1 MKARPSDSVFE
12 ATNGFTCV
20 AARGLAHHPRDG
32 FVDRLQKLS
41 FLPSCYPSYGLLTF
55 GPMGLP
61 PTEYASLR
69 WTHISSPFP
78 TFISGR
84 CTVSSL
90 SNMLAGA
97 FCTST
102 LRSIQQAIG
111 SYNNYAKHF
120 RCRVL

>member
-20 AARGLAHHPRDG
+20 AARRLAHHPRDG

-55 GPMGLP
+55 APMGLH

-69 WTHISSPFP
+69 WTHISLPSFTMKWNLRDGCPDATLLLLIWGNRGSPY
-78 TFISGR
+78 R
-84 CTVSSL
+84 
-90 SNMLAGA
+90 
-97 FCTST
+97 
-102 LRSIQQAIG
+102 
-111 SYNNYAKHF
+111 
-120 RCRVL
+120 